1 MTSPASAPIIVNPK
15 MRSSVA
21 TTKAFMKPSVY
32 SMASV
37 LKPCSSETWRGDGRK
52 ISEVLGALSH
62 HLSAYVA

>member
-1 MTSPASAPIIVNPK
+1 MTSPASAAIIVNPK

-37 LKPCSSETWRGDGRK
+37 LKNLAHRK
-52 ISEVLGALSH
+52 HGEAMGEKFPRYWVL
-62 HLSAYVA
+62 